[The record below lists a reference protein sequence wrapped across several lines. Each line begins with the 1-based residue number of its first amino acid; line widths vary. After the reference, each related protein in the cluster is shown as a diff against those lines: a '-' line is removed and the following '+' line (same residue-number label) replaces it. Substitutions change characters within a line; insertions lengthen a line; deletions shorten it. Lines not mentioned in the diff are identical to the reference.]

1 MYVLFHP
8 ETAYL
13 IPGGLAIMPNH
24 PAGACDDLAL
34 TWKYVSSHNQTGS
47 QERVRTPKQRRPSY
61 AVLSANRMMVV
72 MIRLQAP
79 LTASQYKRYAAVWTR
94 AFSFLFEWRPDL
106 CSFSK
111 KEFPS

>member
-72 MIRLQAP
+72 MMMIMRM
-79 LTASQYKRYAAVWTR
+79 TVVIMIMMRK
-94 AFSFLFEWRPDL
+94 L
-106 CSFSK
+106 CVL
-111 KEFPS
+111 P

>member
-1 MYVLFHP
+1 
-8 ETAYL
+8 
-13 IPGGLAIMPNH
+13 MPNH

-72 MIRLQAP
+72 MMVIMVMTVVIMIMMR
-79 LTASQYKRYAAVWTR
+79 K
-94 AFSFLFEWRPDL
+94 L
-106 CSFSK
+106 CVL
-111 KEFPS
+111 P